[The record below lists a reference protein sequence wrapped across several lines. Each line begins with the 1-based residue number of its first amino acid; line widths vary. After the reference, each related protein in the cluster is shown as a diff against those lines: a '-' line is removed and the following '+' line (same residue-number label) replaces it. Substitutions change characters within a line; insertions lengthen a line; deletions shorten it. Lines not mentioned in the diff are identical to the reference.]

1 MTSLHADEAFLDH
14 YHFTHDPFA
23 SRVPGFKF
31 FPAQRKPVLGQ
42 LHHLARYSQLL
53 LVVSGPE
60 GSGKTLLRQALV
72 ASTNKQAVQ
81 SVVVSA
87 KGASDPA
94 SILRQVA
101 QGLQVQRPE
110 LPAILAQV
118 GQLALT
124 GQEVYVLV
132 DDAEDLSDAALT
144 SLLSL
149 AVGNAEG
156 RPHVFLFADSQL
168 LPRLERVAAGDECFH
183 VIELQPYSED
193 ETREYLAQRLE
204 GAGQGIE
211 VLSDDQVADIHEQ
224 SSGWPGVINQV
235 ARESLVEA
243 MLAQRGAASRG
254 GFSFSLPRKHLLAL
268 CVVAIGVLAAWF
280 MQGRV
285 VEDIDTPV
293 IAQLPLG
300 ETPPSVVVAEP
311 GATAAP
317 AVAPAIQFEGANQ
330 PLPLPLVGEAQPV
343 IREPLAQAAGLSG
356 AEEADAAGVSGAAD
370 IAPEPAVSASVP
382 VAPVV
387 PEPVKVAPVVAPPAA
402 PVVKPVA
409 PVVTAAPSPAKPK
422 APPPAV
428 KPAAGGDWYAAQ
440 AGSRYTLQILGAR
453 LESGA
458 QAFVKA
464 NGADYHYFKKQHQGK
479 PLYVVTYGSFA
490 TRDAA
495 QAALRTLP
503 AKVQAGKPWPRNFAG
518 IQQEIAQAR

>member
-1 MTSLHADEAFLDH
+1 MTSLHADQAFLDH
-14 YHFTHDPFA
+14 YQFTHDPFA

-87 KGASDPA
+87 KGASDPS

-101 QGLQVQRPE
+101 QGIQVQRPE
-110 LPAILAQV
+110 LSAILAQV

-132 DDAEDLSDAALT
+132 DDAEELSDAAL
-144 SLLSL
+144 SALLSL
-149 AVGNAEG
+149 AAGSAEG
-156 RPHVFLFADSQL
+156 RPHVFLFAETQL
-168 LPRLERVAAGDECFH
+168 LSRLEQLAAGEECFH

-204 GAGQGIE
+204 GAAQGLE
-211 VLSDDQVADIHEQ
+211 VLSDDQVAEIYAQ
-224 SSGWPGVINQV
+224 SEGWPGLINQV

-243 MLAQRGAASRG
+243 MLAQRSAASRG

-268 CVVAIGVLAAWF
+268 FVVAIGVLAAWL

-285 VEDIDTPV
+285 DKDVDAPT

-300 ETPPSVVVAEP
+300 GAAPPAVVAP
-311 GATAAP
+311 AATE
-317 AVAPAIQFEGANQ
+317 AVAPAIQFEGASQ

-343 IREPLAQAAGLSG
+343 IREPLAQAAGLSS
-356 AEEADAAGVSGAAD
+356 AEEAEGASDAANVAM
-370 IAPEPAVSASVP
+370 EPASVGVASVP

-387 PEPVKVAPVVAPPAA
+387 AEVAKVAPPVAPPAA
-402 PVVKPVA
+402 PAIKPVA
-409 PVVTAAPSPAKPK
+409 PKAAVVPAP
-422 APPPAV
+422 V
-428 KPAAGGDWYAAQ
+428 KPVVAGGWYASQ
-440 AGSRYTLQILGAR
+440 AGTRFTLQILGAR
-453 LESGA
+453 SESAA

-479 PLYVVTYGSFA
+479 PLYVVTYGSFS

-495 QAALRTLP
+495 QAALRALP
-503 AKVQAGKPWPRNFAG
+503 AKIQAGKPWPRNFAG